1 MNDFKTV
8 IYTIYNYL
16 KTVICNFSK
25 LALPTQQAFLLAL
38 WLYYNTL
45 QFFCQNA
52 EKFKFF
58 SKIGGIL
65 NCFLPF
71 FRIPGCWVVFLDT
84 DCKTNHPNTQ
94 KQILL
99 KLTHFHHKTH
109 PTLKA
114 PHPYPLI
121 HIQKHPTKPYLFA
134 TYPQC
139 LSPNRQP
146 IAFSNI
152 DTVYKKS
159 PQNSPTWKQTLRSTQ
174 QNPTH
179 FPTYPGHL

>member
-121 HIQKHPTKPYLFA
+121 HNA
-134 TYPQC
+134 YPQIDNPQPFPILIPFTKNRPKTPPPGNKLSDQPNKTLPISLLTRATFK
-139 LSPNRQP
+139 LSPL
-146 IAFSNI
+146 A
-152 DTVYKKS
+152 T
-159 PQNSPTWKQTLRSTQ
+159 T
-174 QNPTH
+174 
-179 FPTYPGHL
+179 